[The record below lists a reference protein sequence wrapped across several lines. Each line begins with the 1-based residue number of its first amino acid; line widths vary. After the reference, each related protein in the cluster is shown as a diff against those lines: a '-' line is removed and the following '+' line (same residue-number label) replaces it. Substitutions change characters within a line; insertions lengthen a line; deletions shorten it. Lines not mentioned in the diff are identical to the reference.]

1 MWKTGGGIAFLILFK
16 FKILSHTT
24 YLLVSLSLLN
34 PFDFLFPYLSFLSHT
49 LCIPH
54 ISVPFTFLF
63 FVHSFSYTS
72 FSLFSHT
79 MTSLFRSKRQ
89 SVRKTT
95 SPMPMPVAL
104 TIPEILECIFSFL
117 SNRRRLIVVQFV
129 SKQWHA
135 VCRHMADPPP
145 TAWDFYLIEPQ
156 YSVFVASLTT
166 SRVLRLFSKGSRFQ
180 GVTEWKDER
189 WRKLLAVVDALQ
201 TEGKI
206 QLQEVMVGDEL
217 SSIHFLDPLLPVL
230 DRCSNSISILC
241 LQLKERPHRTLLHLI
256 LRVCS
261 NLQVLNIKTEYAMLA
276 PLRDEAFAAL
286 EAKEAESPLEA
297 LPVQSRLKTLEIAH
311 LILTR
316 GAVETVVDAC
326 TALRQLSI
334 WQAYPA
340 QFTKQDG
347 TRMIHRVASTCPLL
361 NTFHFSIQ
369 GWAWS
374 NADMAMFLDYQ
385 PPCLTGWSFS
395 DKDIEMNLPSM
406 ALSPSV
412 QSWPP
417 VTPLCRTLQSTDS
430 LLLKNHHQRLTFLEL
445 KRTPRNNGRDR
456 VPDVQCAGALHQF
469 LCNAPCLQH
478 LLAPNVVLEIE
489 NLDINNILQQ
499 ERLRQNNM
507 KPQHTNSQDSIPPLW
522 ACRRLKTLHV
532 TFDHDQG
539 IVYQGAAAASGKG
552 KDVSTLDSL
561 IIFGYLS
568 RCCPDLRD
576 LQMRRWST
584 TVSMEAGFCLLSRL
598 ERLEK
603 MILTGRHF
611 DGFTK
616 QDLGWILKETQ
627 GATAKW
633 LSGLS
638 LLSAASSR
646 SRSRSPNG
654 NQLVVDGSEDLQWDL
669 VGRVEDVHEW
679 GREAKARTGGE
690 RWCSWPRLEQLQL
703 KWVDSHDG
711 AVNKMRQEVVAL
723 WRERWPAVEVIV
735 EKMRFFEY

>member
-1 MWKTGGGIAFLILFK
+1 MASPFK
-16 FKILSHTT
+16 S
-24 YLLVSLSLLN
+24 
-34 PFDFLFPYLSFLSHT
+34 
-49 LCIPH
+49 
-54 ISVPFTFLF
+54 
-63 FVHSFSYTS
+63 
-72 FSLFSHT
+72 
-79 MTSLFRSKRQ
+79 RRQ
-89 SVRKTT
+89 SMAKQLAL
-95 SPMPMPVAL
+95 PMPMAL

-117 SNRRRLIVVQFV
+117 TNRRRLTVVQFV
-129 SKQWHA
+129 SKQWQA

-156 YSVFVASLTT
+156 YNVFVASLST
-166 SRVLRLFSKGSRFQ
+166 SRILNLFTKRSHFQ
-180 GVTEWKDER
+180 DVTEWKDER
-189 WRKLLAVVDALQ
+189 WRKLLCIIDGLQ
-201 TEGKI
+201 AKGKI
-206 QLQEVMVGDEL
+206 QLQEVHVGDEL
-217 SSIHFLDPLLPVL
+217 ASVHFLKPLLPVL
-230 DRCSNSISILC
+230 DRCSTTISILR
-241 LQLKERPHRTLLHLI
+241 LQLKERSDRFLLHLI
-256 LRVCS
+256 LRACP
-261 NLQVLNIKTEYAMLA
+261 NLQVLDINTEYPMLM
-276 PLRDEAFAAL
+276 PLIDGTVAAL

-297 LPVQSRLKTLEIAH
+297 LPVQNRLKTLEIDH
-311 LILTR
+311 LILTP
-316 GAVETVVDAC
+316 GAVETVIDAC
-326 TALRQLSI
+326 TSLRQLSI

-347 TRMIHRVASTCPLL
+347 TQIIRRVASCCLL
-361 NTFHFSIQ
+361 LKTFHFSVQ
-369 GWAWS
+369 GWGWT

-385 PPCLTGWSFS
+385 PPSLTGWSFS

-412 QSWPP
+412 QSRPP
-417 VTPLCRTLQSTDS
+417 QTPLCRTLQSTDS
-430 LLLKNHHQRLTFLEL
+430 LLLTNHHQRLTSLEL

-499 ERLRQNNM
+499 ERLCQSNIKS
-507 KPQHTNSQDSIPPLW
+507 KPKNTQETPPPLW
-522 ACRRLKTLHV
+522 ACRRLRTLHV

-539 IVYQGAAAASGKG
+539 IVYQGVAAASGKG

-598 ERLEK
+598 GRLEK
-603 MILTGRHF
+603 LGLTGRHF

-616 QDLGWILKETQ
+616 RDLGWILKESQ
-627 GATAKW
+627 GSTTKW
-633 LSGLS
+633 LPSLS
-638 LLSAASSR
+638 MLSVAAP
-646 SRSRSPNG
+646 SRSRSPG
-654 NQLVVDGSEDLQWDL
+654 GDQLTVGDGVDLKLGL

-679 GREAKARTGGE
+679 EREVKARCGRERLN
-690 RWCSWPRLEQLQL
+690 SWPGLEYLQL
-703 KWVDSHDG
+703 KWVDSHEG
-711 AVNKMRQEVVAL
+711 AVNKMRQEVVGL
-723 WRERWPAVEVIV
+723 WRERWPAVEIVV

>member
-1 MWKTGGGIAFLILFK
+1 M
-16 FKILSHTT
+16 
-24 YLLVSLSLLN
+24 
-34 PFDFLFPYLSFLSHT
+34 P
-49 LCIPH
+49 IP
-54 ISVPFTFLF
+54 
-63 FVHSFSYTS
+63 
-72 FSLFSHT
+72 
-79 MTSLFRSKRQ
+79 M
-89 SVRKTT
+89 
-95 SPMPMPVAL
+95 AL

-117 SNRRRLIVVQFV
+117 SNRRRLMVVQFV
-129 SKQWHA
+129 SKQWQA

-166 SRVLRLFSKGSRFQ
+166 SRVLRLFSKGSHFQ
-180 GVTEWKDER
+180 DVTAWKDER

-206 QLQEVMVGDEL
+206 QLQEVLVGDEL
-217 SSIHFLDPLLPVL
+217 SSIHFLEPLLPVL
-230 DRCSNSISILC
+230 DRCSTSISILR
-241 LQLKERPHRTLLHLI
+241 LQLKERPDRTVLHLV

-261 NLQVLNIKTEYAMLA
+261 NLQVLDIKTEYAMLV
-276 PLRDEAFAAL
+276 PLRDETVAAL

-297 LPVQSRLKTLEIAH
+297 LPVRSRLKTLEIAH
-311 LILTR
+311 LILTS
-316 GAVETVVDAC
+316 GAVETVVNAC
-326 TALRQLSI
+326 TALRQLTI

-347 TRMIHRVASTCPLL
+347 TLMIRRVASTCPLL
-361 NTFHFSIQ
+361 NTFHLSIQ
-369 GWAWS
+369 GWSWS
-374 NADMAMFLDYQ
+374 NADMTIFLDYQ

-412 QSWPP
+412 QSRPP
-417 VTPLCRTLQSTDS
+417 VTPLCRILQSTDS
-430 LLLKNHHQRLTFLEL
+430 LILTNHHQRLTFLEL

-499 ERLRQNNM
+499 ERLSLNNM
-507 KPQHTNSQDSIPPLW
+507 KSQPRDSQGSVPPLW
-522 ACRRLKTLHV
+522 ACHGLRTLHV

-561 IIFGYLS
+561 IVFGYLS
-568 RCCPDLRD
+568 RCCLDLRD

-598 ERLEK
+598 KRLEK

-616 QDLGWILKETQ
+616 QDLGWILKESP
-627 GATAKW
+627 GSTAKW
-633 LSGLS
+633 LPGLS
-638 LLSAASSR
+638 MLTAASSR
-646 SRSRSPNG
+646 SRSRSPGG
-654 NQLVVDGSEDLQWDL
+654 NQLAIDSSVDLKWDL
-669 VGRVEDVHEW
+669 VGRVEDVQEW
-679 GREAKARTGGE
+679 EREIKARTGGD
-690 RWCSWPRLEQLQL
+690 RWCTWPGLEYLQL
-703 KWVDSHDG
+703 KWVDSHEG
-711 AVNKMRQEVVAL
+711 AVNKMRQEVVSL
-723 WRERWPAVEVIV
+723 WRERWPAVEVVV

>member
-1 MWKTGGGIAFLILFK
+1 
-16 FKILSHTT
+16 
-24 YLLVSLSLLN
+24 
-34 PFDFLFPYLSFLSHT
+34 
-49 LCIPH
+49 
-54 ISVPFTFLF
+54 
-63 FVHSFSYTS
+63 
-72 FSLFSHT
+72 
-79 MTSLFRSKRQ
+79 MTSLFKSKRQ
-89 SVRKTT
+89 SMLKAT
-95 SPMPMPVAL
+95 SPMPMPMTL
-104 TIPEILECIFSFL
+104 TIPEILERIFSFL
-117 SNRRRLIVVQFV
+117 SNRRRLTVVQFV
-129 SKQWHA
+129 CKQWHA
-135 VCRHMADPPP
+135 VCRHMADPQP

-166 SRVLRLFSKGSRFQ
+166 SRVLRLFSKGSHFQ
-180 GVTEWKDER
+180 DVTEWKDER

-201 TEGKI
+201 TAGKI
-206 QLQEVMVGDEL
+206 QLQEVLVGDEL
-217 SSIHFLDPLLPVL
+217 SSVHFLDPLLPVL
-230 DRCSNSISILC
+230 DHCSTSISILR
-241 LQLKERPHRTLLHLI
+241 LQLKERPDRTLLHLI

-261 NLQVLNIKTEYAMLA
+261 NLQVLDIKTEHSMLM
-276 PLRDEAFAAL
+276 PLRDETVAAL
-286 EAKEAESPLEA
+286 EAKEAESPLKA

-311 LILTR
+311 LILTP
-316 GAVETVVDAC
+316 GTVEAVVDAC

-347 TRMIHRVASTCPLL
+347 TRMIRRVASACPLL

-369 GWAWS
+369 GWGWS
-374 NADMAMFLDYQ
+374 NADMVMFLDYQ

-412 QSWPP
+412 QSRPP
-417 VTPLCRTLQSTDS
+417 VTPLCRMLQSADS

-489 NLDINNILQQ
+489 NLDINKILQQ
-499 ERLRQNNM
+499 ERLSQNNK
-507 KPQHTNSQDSIPPLW
+507 KPQQRSAQDSAPPIW
-522 ACRRLKTLHV
+522 ACRRIRTLHV

-539 IVYQGAAAASGKG
+539 IVYQGAGAASGKG

-616 QDLGWILKETQ
+616 QDLGWILKETPQ

-633 LSGLS
+633 LPGLS
-638 LLSAASSR
+638 MLSAASPR
-646 SRSRSPNG
+646 SRSRPPSG
-654 NQLVVDGSEDLQWDL
+654 SQLIVDGSEDLQWGL

-679 GREAKARTGGE
+679 EREVKARVGGD
-690 RWCSWPRLEQLQL
+690 RWCSWPGLEYLQF

-735 EKMRFFEY
+735 EKIRFFEY